1 MESRKK
7 HKYLNEFS
15 KLAATWLKTDVA
27 KQELSYLNNRFL
39 NNKFD
44 YDIFKF
50 GYFPSEQSLIIDFID
65 QFGKRIDEDPR
76 QVLLDCGIIYITEKY
91 NRLVSFYKN
100 NTLLIPFFNMYGDV
114 VSITGRAMSSS
125 EFQKENNI
133 SKYKHLS
140 FDKKRHLYGIN
151 YVYKNVVRKDQII
164 ITEGQFDFI
173 TAYCSGIDNIV
184 SLGGSKFTFEQIAL
198 IKRFTNNIVLLL
210 DNDEA
215 GEKGVEKFMKSREKY
230 EINVKEIK
238 IDEKYKDLDEYLKSG
253 NILNIQ

>member
-1 MESRKK
+1 MEARKR

-15 KLAATWLKTDVA
+15 KLATVWLKTDMA

-39 NNKFD
+39 SNQIN

-50 GYFPSEQSLIIDFID
+50 GYFPTEQSSIIEFID
-65 QFGKRIDEDPR
+65 QYGKLIDEDPK
-76 QVLLDCGIIYITEKY
+76 QILLDCGIIYITEKY
-91 NRLVSFYKN
+91 NKIVSFFKN

-114 VSITGRAMSSS
+114 VSISGRTLHST
-125 EFQKENNI
+125 EYQKENNI
-133 SKYKHLS
+133 SKYKHLA

-151 YVYKNVVRKDQII
+151 FTYKNILKKDQII

-173 TAYCSGIDNIV
+173 SAYISGVDNIV

-198 IKRFTNNIVLLL
+198 IKRFTDNIVLFL

-215 GEKGVEKFMKSREKY
+215 GEKGVEKFKKSQEKY
-230 EINVKEIK
+230 NIKVKEIK
-238 IDEKYKDLDEYLKSG
+238 IDKKYKDLDEYLKSG
-253 NILNIQ
+253 IILNI